1 MTIPTQEEDDAKFA
15 VQLTVVFLVAAV
27 ALNVA
32 FFFLSG
38 VYYDDKRASQGL
50 LTTITAST
58 VNGTRFSFG
67 LFTGSVTLALIATSF
82 VPKWASHGLV
92 GVTAIASLIA
102 SAFAIRAG
110 MPGALWMALLV
121 IGVMLPFL
129 IWQSL
134 VKSRAAWS
142 FMCAIC
148 YVLAVV
154 LLFGAPKVRAQVGI
168 NLWTAMII
176 PGLLAVAAVGL
187 TMIRR
192 DYRDR

>member
-1 MTIPTQEEDDAKFA
+1 MTDPTQEDDDAKLA

-67 LFTGSVTLALIATSF
+67 LFTGTVTLALIATSF
-82 VPKWASHGLV
+82 VPKWASHVLV

-102 SAFAIRAG
+102 SAFAFRAG

-176 PGLLAVAAVGL
+176 PGMLAVAAVGL